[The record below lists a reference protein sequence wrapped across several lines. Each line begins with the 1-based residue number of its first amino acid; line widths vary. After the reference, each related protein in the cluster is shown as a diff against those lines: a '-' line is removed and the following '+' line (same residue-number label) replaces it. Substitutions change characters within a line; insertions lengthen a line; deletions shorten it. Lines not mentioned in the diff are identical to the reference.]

1 MMNEAI
7 KVSKKQIPSML
18 LKAFPDYNG
27 RKFKIEVRQNYF
39 MQNYWSEGTRYYC
52 KAVNM
57 VTGEIV
63 DPSWD
68 TQNPFKQ
75 IAHSTIEI
83 PVGVC
88 IVEHVIFCGK
98 CLGLRFY
105 IREENLARLLENK

>member
-7 KVSKKQIPSML
+7 KVSKKQIPAML
-18 LKAFPDYNG
+18 LKAFPDYTG
-27 RKFKIEVRQNYF
+27 RKFKIEVRKSYF

-57 VTGEIV
+57 TTGEIV
-63 DPSWD
+63 DPSYE
-68 TQNPFKQ
+68 TQNPFRQ

-88 IVEHVIFCGK
+88 IVEHVIFQGK
-98 CLGLRFY
+98 DLGLRFN
-105 IREENLARLLENK
+105 IREENLTKFLENK